1 MRRTSLCALPLILAL
16 AAVANTNGVQAKA
29 PQWLLGLKS
38 LPLPEY
44 PEDVDAVVL
53 LDEGRTVVTK
63 GEELRSLYHIAY
75 KVLTPA
81 GQGLATRRLT
91 FDGETRISEL
101 KAWNIK
107 LDGVVHEVSQ
117 KDAVETQ
124 LFSGMLFADTR
135 LLLLHT
141 PQVEIGSIVWYEWEQ
156 RHRPYILQSFW
167 WFQGRYPVLRS
178 RFVLKLPQNWHF
190 NALTTN
196 HPEVAAHKLGEN
208 RWVWE
213 LTDLAGIPEEEG
225 MSPVSM
231 LAARLAVSYVPGK
244 EVKHG
249 QAFESWDDV
258 GQWFG
263 GLMEPRTAPS
273 EEILSTAGRIG
284 SRRSIAEYVQ
294 KQIRYV
300 AIEIGIGGYQP
311 HFAAEV
317 FRNQYG
323 DCKDK
328 VTLLATLSRALD
340 EEIFPVL
347 IHTQRG
353 RLHPDFPS
361 PLSFNHVI
369 AAFRAAEGEE
379 QLPAFLNHPE
389 LGGLLLFDPTE
400 PGVPFGQLPAHL
412 QGTKALLISPRAG
425 HIIDTPVASPIRN
438 RLLRDATLQLSG
450 DGYLKGIV
458 KEVYWGAAARLER
471 SVFQESTHDEWT
483 RATESFVALW
493 LPGVTLLSV
502 ALDRTEGVEPLLEH
516 YEISAPYFARKEG
529 DLLLFRPCVLGSR
542 VSHLSSQKER
552 RYPLQF
558 PHLSLNSDVFRITLP
573 PGYVVEQLPEP
584 VERDSPYVRY
594 RAASTMKGNVL
605 EYVRSLEIKQLNV
618 PAEEVETLR
627 EFYQLVDRDERGLV
641 LLKRA
646 EESSQ

>member
-1 MRRTSLCALPLILAL
+1 MRRTSLCALALILAL
-16 AAVANTNGVQAKA
+16 ASVANTNGVQAKA

-53 LDEGRTVVTK
+53 LDEGSTVVTRG
-63 GEELRSLYHIAY
+63 GELKSWYRIAY

-81 GQGLATRRLT
+81 GQSLAARRFT
-91 FDGETRISEL
+91 FDGETRVSEL

-107 LDGVVHEVSQ
+107 ENGVVHEVSQ

-124 LFSGMLFADTR
+124 LSSGTLFADNR

-141 PQVEIGSIVWYEWEQ
+141 PQVEVGSIVGYEWEK
-156 RHRPYILQSFW
+156 RRRPYILQDLW
-167 WFQGRYPVLRS
+167 WFQARHPVFRS
-178 RFVLKLPQNWHF
+178 RFVLELPPNWHYR
-190 NALTTN
+190 ALVTN
-196 HPEVAAHKLGEN
+196 HPAVAARKLGEN

-213 LTDLAGIPEEEG
+213 LTDLEGIPDEEG
-225 MSPVSM
+225 MPPVSM
-231 LAARLAVSYVPGK
+231 LAARLAVSYVPRK
-244 EVKHG
+244 AVKHG

-258 GQWFG
+258 GRWAR
-263 GLMEPRTAPS
+263 GLVEPRTASS
-273 EEILSTAGRIG
+273 EEILSTAGKIG

-317 FRNQYG
+317 FRNKYG

-328 VTLLATLSRALD
+328 VTLLGTLAQAIDDS
-340 EEIFPVL
+340 IFPVL
-347 IHTQRG
+347 IHTRRG
-353 RLHPDFPS
+353 SLHPDFPS
-361 PLSFNHVI
+361 PLSFNHMI
-369 AAFRAAEGEE
+369 AAFPAAEGEE
-379 QLPAFLNHPE
+379 HLPAFLNHPE
-389 LGGLLLFDPTE
+389 LGGLLLFDPTD
-400 PGVPFGQLPAHL
+400 PGVPFGQIPTRL
-412 QGTKALLISPRAG
+412 QGTKALLISPQAG
-425 HIIDTPVASPIRN
+425 HLIDTPIAVPIRN
-438 RLLRDATLQLSG
+438 RLLREATLQLSE

-458 KEVYWGAAARLER
+458 QEVYWGAAARFER
-471 SVFQESTHDEWT
+471 SLFQESTNDEWI
-483 RATESFVALW
+483 RATESFVARW

-502 ALDRTEGVEPLLEH
+502 GLDTTEGVEPLLER

-529 DLLLFRPCVLGSR
+529 DLLLFRPCVMGSR
-542 VSHLSSQKER
+542 VSYLSPQKER

-573 PGYVVEQLPEP
+573 PGYAVEELPEP

-594 RAASTMKGNVL
+594 RAAVTLNDSVIDYM
-605 EYVRSLEIKQLNV
+605 RSLEIKQLSV

-627 EFYQLVDRDERGLV
+627 EFYQLVDRDERSLV